1 MNSINTFKLM
11 LSPLW
16 LRSDSSIQIPQSSN
30 RYNSMLPSVYISS
43 LKLHTGPKGGPG
55 GHVPPRRDHECPK
68 KKIMH

>member
-30 RYNSMLPSVYISS
+30 RYNSMLPSVYNSS
-43 LKLHTGPKGGPG
+43 LKLHTEPKINLHGVSGSALL
-55 GHVPPRRDHECPK
+55 ETT
-68 KKIMH
+68 